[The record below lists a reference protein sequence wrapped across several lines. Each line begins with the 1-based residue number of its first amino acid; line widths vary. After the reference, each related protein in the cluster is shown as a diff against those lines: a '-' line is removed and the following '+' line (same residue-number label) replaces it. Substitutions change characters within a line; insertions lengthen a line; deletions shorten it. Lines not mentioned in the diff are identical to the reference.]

1 MGNIR
6 KKEGCVV
13 GSGITVDGFIDGM
26 VAGLAVSGVKAV
38 NSDQLDR
45 RLVDAF
51 HMLEDEAGDECE
63 LRFHLEM
70 NPLTNSCHTAK
81 IAVDRA
87 VKRGVLSR
95 QKDRLEVVIDSK
107 DAKHVFRR
115 LPLNETTWVRLANKV
130 G

>member
-1 MGNIR
+1 
-6 KKEGCVV
+6 V

-26 VAGLAVSGVKAV
+26 VAGLAVSGVESL

-51 HMLEDEAGDECE
+51 HMLEDEAEDECE
-63 LRFHLEM
+63 LRFHLEL
-70 NPLTNSCHTAK
+70 NPLTNSCQTAK
-81 IAVDRA
+81 VAVDRA
-87 VKRGVLSR
+87 VKRGVLTR
-95 QKDRLEVVIDSK
+95 HKDRLEVVIDSK

-115 LPLNETTWVRLANKV
+115 LPLKETTWVRLANKV